1 MATATKRIRK
11 SGARVYE
18 IRVSRGRDPE
28 TKKQLTPYT
37 MTYTPPD
44 SWSDKKA
51 QKEADKVAAQFEADC
66 KAGKVRTKEEE
77 RAYQAQLAKE
87 QAKRPTFEQLTQM
100 YIDSRKGVRSANTV
114 ENWRVCFRRAGE
126 VLNGYL
132 VEEITPA
139 IMRDYVERLQGEG
152 KNEKNGQPLRYKTVV
167 KHYAILSTMFDFA
180 VEREIIPVSPMQN
193 MKRPKPRKDEEIRE
207 REAFT
212 EAEVKYI
219 LECACKEPPM
229 DKAMLFFALDSGCRR
244 GEIAGLMWEDI
255 DFKTGRV
262 TICRNGQYTAGKG
275 CYVTTPKNGKSR
287 KLILNAP
294 ALAALK
300 EWHRE
305 QLKSLMAL
313 GLPRTGFVF
322 TADDGGMR
330 NPQFFTS
337 YLRRF
342 QEKYGTAHLNPHKLR
357 HTMATISIANGAD
370 IKSVN
375 EKLGHADASITLSV
389 YTHANEE
396 AQNRANKALA
406 DAIYNSR
413 TG

>member
-1 MATATKRIRK
+1 MAAATMRIRK
-11 SGARVYE
+11 NGTRVFE
-18 IRVSRGRDPE
+18 IRVSRGRDPV
-28 TKKQLTPYT
+28 TKKQRTPYT
-37 MTYTPPD
+37 TTYTPPE

-77 RAYQAQLAKE
+77 REYQAQLAKE
-87 QAKRPTFEQLTQM
+87 QAKRPSFERLTQM
-100 YIDSRKGVRSANTV
+100 YMDARKGIKSENTL
-114 ENWRVCFRRAGE
+114 ENWRVCFRRAGA

-139 IMRDYVERLQGEG
+139 MMRDYIERLQSEG
-152 KNEKNGQPLRYKTVV
+152 KNEKNGQPLRHKTVV

-219 LECACKEPPM
+219 LECASKEPVM
-229 DKAMLFFALDSGCRR
+229 HKAMLFFALDSGCRR
-244 GEIAGLMWEDI
+244 GEVAGLMWEDI
-255 DFKTGRV
+255 DLKTGKV
-262 TICRNGQYTAGKG
+262 TISRNGQYTAGKG

-294 ALAALK
+294 ALAALR

-337 YLRRF
+337 YLSRF

-370 IKSVN
+370 IKSVS

-406 DAIYNSR
+406 DAIYSSR

>member
-18 IRVSRGRDPE
+18 IRVSRGRDPV

-37 MTYTPPD
+37 MTFTPKE
-44 SWSDKKA
+44 SWSDARA

-77 RAYQAQLAKE
+77 REYQAQLARE
-87 QAKRPTFEQLTQM
+87 QAKRPTFERLAQM
-100 YIDSRKGVRSANTV
+100 YLDARKGLRSANTL
-114 ENWRVCFRRAGE
+114 ENWRVCFRRAGA

-139 IMRDYVERLQGEG
+139 IMREYIERLQSEG
-152 KNEKNGQPLRYKTVV
+152 KNEKNGQPIRHKTVV
-167 KHYAILSTMFDFA
+167 KHYAILSTLFDFA

-219 LECACKEPPM
+219 LECANNEPLM
-229 DKAMLFFALDSGCRR
+229 YRAMMFFALDSGCRR

-255 DFKTGRV
+255 DFASGKV
-262 TICRNGQYTAGKG
+262 TISRNAQYTAGKG
-275 CYVTTPKNGKSR
+275 VYTTTPKNGKSR
-287 KLILNAP
+287 KLILNPP

-305 QLKSLMAL
+305 QLKMVLAL
-313 GLPRTGFVF
+313 GLPRTGYVF
-322 TADDGGMR
+322 TDENGKMR

-337 YLRRF
+337 YLGRF
-342 QEKYGTAHLNPHKLR
+342 EKRYNTPHLNPHKLR

-370 IKSVN
+370 IKSVS

-396 AQNRANKALA
+396 AQSRANKALA
-406 DAIYNSR
+406 DAIYNIR